1 MSLFITTDLYIFI
14 LLLGVIIF
22 SNLQI
27 MISFQVQKCSL
38 CYSLNPQLQPKL
50 VYFKPDID
58 GASFFPAKKHSVLMK
73 EFLPRS
79 HCVLFSSFSLRPQRT
94 SDLFLWLSWA
104 VYPTLHLVNLPQGGR
119 FLVGGVHYD

>member
-58 GASFFPAKKHSVLMK
+58 GASFFPEKKHSVLMK
-73 EFLPRS
+73 EFSWRI
-79 HCVLFSSFSLRPQRT
+79 LFSSFSLRPQRT
-94 SDLFLWLSWA
+94 SNLFLWLSWT